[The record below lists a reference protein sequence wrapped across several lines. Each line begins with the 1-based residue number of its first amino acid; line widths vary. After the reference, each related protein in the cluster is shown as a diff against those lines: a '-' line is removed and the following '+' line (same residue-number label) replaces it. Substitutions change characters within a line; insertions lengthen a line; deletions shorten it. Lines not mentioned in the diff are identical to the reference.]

1 MAEEELG
8 VRGKREPPKLTTPYI
23 TKTDSYPPGSPHLF
37 MLLEPIFD
45 FVVV

>member
-23 TKTDSYPPGSPHLF
+23 TKTDSYTPG
-37 MLLEPIFD
+37 FD
-45 FVVV
+45 RRSVRAVNL